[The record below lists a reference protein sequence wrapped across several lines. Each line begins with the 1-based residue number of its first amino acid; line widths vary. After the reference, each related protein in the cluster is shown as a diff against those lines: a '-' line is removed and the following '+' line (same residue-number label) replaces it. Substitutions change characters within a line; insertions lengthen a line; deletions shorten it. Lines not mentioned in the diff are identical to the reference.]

1 MRRLAW
7 GLTLVPLIA
16 AVAATGLLVAHDKVD
31 ASWEAPTRST
41 ASGVGPPPVKVM
53 PAQAQSTRRVPE
65 VPAAEAAPA
74 RASSEPPEPP
84 TPEQRIFE
92 LEQRFESDG
101 LPDARAHQIGRDV
114 RIELERAL
122 EGSGSLE
129 AVDCKLKTCRALLSL
144 PDMNADRAMFQ
155 RILAAGEGP
164 FASFAMRAERHI
176 RADGKVETTLF
187 FFL

>member
-1 MRRLAW
+1 
-7 GLTLVPLIA
+7 V
-16 AVAATGLLVAHDKVD
+16 V
-31 ASWEAPTRST
+31 
-41 ASGVGPPPVKVM
+41 
-53 PAQAQSTRRVPE
+53 PAQAQSTRGSLEGR
-65 VPAAEAAPA
+65 PADAAPA

-114 RIELERAL
+114 RAELERAL
-122 EGSGSLE
+122 EGNGSLE
-129 AVDCKLKTCRALLSL
+129 AVDCRLKTCRALLSL

-176 RADGKVETTLF
+176 DADGKVETTLF